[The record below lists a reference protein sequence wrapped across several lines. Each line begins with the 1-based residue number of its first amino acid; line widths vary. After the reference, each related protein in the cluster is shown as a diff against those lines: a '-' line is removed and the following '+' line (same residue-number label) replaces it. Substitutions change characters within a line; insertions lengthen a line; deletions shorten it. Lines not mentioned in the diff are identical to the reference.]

1 MPELSRRA
9 LLGVAAG
16 AALAAPGARAQATFR
31 TSLKKAVIVGKP
43 DEANLTAIQVAG
55 FDGVE
60 AGIVAPAE
68 AEAARAVAER
78 VGVRVH
84 SVLRGWAEFNSDD
97 AAKVA
102 ETERVT
108 ADALRA
114 CAAYGADAVL
124 LVPCRTG
131 GMAMPQPWEFRVE
144 FDPRTGHVTRVAEGD
159 NAPYADY
166 IAAQNKAW
174 DTSKAAIERLMPLA
188 EELKVV
194 LALENVWN
202 NLWVDPYH
210 FAAFIDAFASPWVRA
225 YFDIGNHTKYGPSP
239 LWIRALGPRI
249 AKCHVKD
256 FKLNENGQGGNFVNI
271 RDGSVDWPEVR
282 RALDDIR
289 YSGWMT
295 IEGGDV
301 SLEEHSKRLD
311 AILAGT

>member
-16 AALAAPGARAQATFR
+16 AALAAPSLAAPAAFT

-43 DEANLTAIQVAG
+43 DEGNLTAIKAAG

-60 AGIVAPAE
+60 AGILPVAE

-78 VGVRVH
+78 VGVRIH

-97 AAKVA
+97 PAKVA

-108 ADALRA
+108 AEAINA

-124 LVPCRTG
+124 LVPCRVG
-131 GMAMPQPWEFRVE
+131 GMKMPEPWEFRIE
-144 FDPRTGHVTRVAEGD
+144 FDPRTGHLTQVVDGD

-174 DTSKAAIERLMPLA
+174 DTSKAAVERLMPLA
-188 EELKVV
+188 EEKKVV

-210 FAAFIDAFASPWVRA
+210 FAAFIDTFASPWVRA
-225 YFDIGNHTKYGPSP
+225 YFDIGNHVKYRPSP

-256 FKLNENGQGGNFVNI
+256 FKLNPDGHGGSFVNI

-289 YSGWMT
+289 YDGWLT
-295 IEGGDV
+295 IEGGDL

-311 AILAGT
+311 DILAGR